1 MNQPTVTTPGE
12 ALPSFADDEPVIP
25 RSLRSADGPVP
36 CFGDTG
42 RWDCTSIARAPNQPP
57 SAHVLNF
64 EVLTGEWNLVARLL
78 TIMLLNPTHPV
89 LRARGVFRSTRPAA
103 IKTIRTHLDA
113 IRLLQAWATD
123 TGRAPRLSSWDQA
136 DFAAYFGF
144 LESSRS
150 PSTVRSSSD
159 LLRILTTMRP
169 LAPDLV
175 PSVEIESLAKRS
187 GAGEIRTRPI
197 EPDSFWPLVRATWAY
212 IDVFGPDAIAAQKEI
227 DALESTRHSDGD
239 RLAMGEYDRLIDAW
253 ISGPDSFI
261 PLHVGAMGRGVK
273 DEVNWDGL
281 ALLVFPGKIRTNM
294 FNTPPGVAR
303 RQRVFDA
310 VAGGLPT
317 RHGITRAVTPRLV
330 ARPDGTQMPW
340 CAGFDKHSA
349 SFEIT
354 RLRAAAYIFTGIMT
368 MMRDSELQGLA
379 PGCLGTRQGAPVV
392 HSRVH
397 KHQDPG
403 GSEQVWWVSE
413 PVVQAIKT
421 AEQIALQPD
430 RIFGSIR
437 GGDIRDLRGFDV
449 HDEIQRFI
457 QWVNAT
463 AVDKGLE
470 PISDV
475 RIAPHRFRRTMAVIT
490 ANEPDGE
497 IALGITLKHNATRAL
512 ANATTS
518 GYGAPTAAW
527 AREFGHE
534 AQNATAAELV
544 SEWSQHAEGQRISR
558 GPGAAAFNTG
568 LDHVTSQYAQSPAH
582 IGDDRTLRNLLRDE
596 FSDLRIGTLNH
607 CLGAADKAECLK
619 GLPDDAKAGGPI
631 PSLCSPVTCRN
642 SVITERHTAI
652 WQSEQDELERLLSDR
667 RIAPAHRER
676 LKQQLDQVRRITG
689 QESR

>member
-1 MNQPTVTTPGE
+1 M
-12 ALPSFADDEPVIP
+12 
-25 RSLRSADGPVP
+25 
-36 CFGDTG
+36 
-42 RWDCTSIARAPNQPP
+42 
-57 SAHVLNF
+57 
-64 EVLTGEWNLVARLL
+64 
-78 TIMLLNPTHPV
+78 
-89 LRARGVFRSTRPAA
+89 
-103 IKTIRTHLDA
+103 
-113 IRLLQAWATD
+113 
-123 TGRAPRLSSWDQA
+123 
-136 DFAAYFGF
+136 
-144 LESSRS
+144 
-150 PSTVRSSSD
+150 
-159 LLRILTTMRP
+159 
-169 LAPDLV
+169 
-175 PSVEIESLAKRS
+175 
-187 GAGEIRTRPI
+187 
-197 EPDSFWPLVRATWAY
+197 
-212 IDVFGPDAIAAQKEI
+212 
-227 DALESTRHSDGD
+227 
-239 RLAMGEYDRLIDAW
+239 
-253 ISGPDSFI
+253 
-261 PLHVGAMGRGVK
+261 
-273 DEVNWDGL
+273 
-281 ALLVFPGKIRTNM
+281 
-294 FNTPPGVAR
+294 
-303 RQRVFDA
+303 
-310 VAGGLPT
+310 
-317 RHGITRAVTPRLV
+317 
-330 ARPDGTQMPW
+330 
-340 CAGFDKHSA
+340 
-349 SFEIT
+349 
-354 RLRAAAYIFTGIMT
+354 
-368 MMRDSELQGLA
+368 
-379 PGCLGTRQGAPVV
+379 V

-582 IGDDRTLRNLLRDE
+582 IGLIPIKGVVGPWPSDVGSLLAMCLVRMRDPSALARRCSSRPLIAFDDPFDVPRRAVTRPLR
-596 FSDLRIGTLNH
+596 
-607 CLGAADKAECLK
+607 
-619 GLPDDAKAGGPI
+619 
-631 PSLCSPVTCRN
+631 
-642 SVITERHTAI
+642 
-652 WQSEQDELERLLSDR
+652 RLVGQ
-667 RIAPAHRER
+667 AHRVAVLR
-676 LKQQLDQVRRITG
+676 RAPSAIPAGPVVAGAGFGNVRRG
-689 QESR
+689 LRGRVRGASQSNSWAPSVA